1 MTSARILVVD
11 DEPAMLRSVERILS
25 DEHEVR
31 SSLSPLEALEI
42 AREFRPHLAVV
53 DIRMEGMDGF
63 KLMNALKRL
72 DKDLQVILMTG
83 SVYDVDQK
91 LIRAIREKAF
101 YYINKPFDREVLRTL
116 VDRCLEL
123 RGAEDANRKYVAHL
137 EGQLAE
143 VRAFQESMLPAPKAS
158 VEGFS
163 ICAAHKP
170 TVELA
175 GDLYDYAAAGDG
187 TVAVL
192 VADVVGHGAS
202 AAMLTGIVKAA
213 FHSSHAEA
221 YDPSAVVKRVSEGI
235 SAFAS
240 DRFVTLLC
248 ARISAPDKTLEFVNA
263 GHEGGL
269 LRLSDGSILGLESTG
284 PLISPALPGM
294 EWKRERTTWDK
305 GSTLLLYTDGIPEA
319 SNDKEFFGADRIGAT
334 LERHAADGTGLLEA
348 MLKEVDRF
356 SGGRPPADDMTL
368 LTARRGSRGSS
379 SGSRRSR
386 GRSFL

>member
-1 MTSARILVVD
+1 MTSAKILVVD
-11 DEPAMLRSVERILS
+11 DEPAMLRGVERVLS
-25 DEHEVR
+25 GEHEVR
-31 SSLSPLEALEI
+31 SSTSPTEALEI
-42 AREFRPHLAVV
+42 AREFKPHLAVV

-72 DKDLQVILMTG
+72 DKDVQVILMTG
-83 SVYDVDQK
+83 SVFDVDQK

-123 RGAEDANRKYVAHL
+123 RRAEDANRKYVAHL

-143 VRAFQESMLPAPKAS
+143 VRAFQESMLPARRARE
-158 VEGFS
+158 EGFTIS
-163 ICAAHKP
+163 AVHRP

-175 GDLYDYAAAGDG
+175 GDLYDYAGAGEG
-187 TVAVL
+187 SVAVL

-221 YDPSAVVKRVSEGI
+221 YDPKAVVRRVSEGI
-235 SAFAS
+235 AAFAS

-248 ARISAPDKTLEFVNA
+248 ARASAVSGTVEFVNA

-269 LRLSDGSILGLESTG
+269 LRSGDGSVLDLRSTG
-284 PLISPALPGM
+284 PLISPALPGL
-294 EWKRERTTWDK
+294 EWTCERAAWEK
-305 GSTLLLYTDGIPEA
+305 GSMLLLYTDGILEA
-319 SNDKEFFGADRIGAT
+319 SNDEEIFGAERIGA
-334 LERHAADGTGLLEA
+334 LLRRFPGDGTRLIEA
-348 MLKEVDRF
+348 ILAEVESF
-356 SGGRPPADDMTL
+356 TGGRPPADDMTL
-368 LTARRGSRGSS
+368 LALR
-379 SGSRRSR
+379 
-386 GRSFL
+386 LA

>member
-31 SSLSPLEALEI
+31 SSVSPIQALDI
-42 AREFRPHLAVV
+42 AREFKPHLAVV

-72 DKDLQVILMTG
+72 DEDVQVILMTG

-101 YYINKPFDREVLRTL
+101 YYINKPFDRGVLRTL

-123 RGAEDANRKYVAHL
+123 RSAEEANRTYVAHL

-143 VRAFQESMLPAPKAS
+143 VQAFQESMLPQPAAE
-158 VEGFS
+158 VEGFRIS
-163 ICAAHKP
+163 AAHRP

-175 GDLYDYAAAGDG
+175 GDLFDYAAAGDG
-187 TVAVL
+187 RVAVL
-192 VADVVGHGAS
+192 VADVEGHGAS

-221 YDPSAVVKRVSEGI
+221 YDPGAVVRRVSEGI
-235 SAFAS
+235 SAFGS
-240 DRFVTLLC
+240 ERFVTLLC
-248 ARISAPDKTLEFVNA
+248 ARVSAPEKKVELVNA
-263 GHEGGL
+263 GHEGGI
-269 LRLSDGSILGLESTG
+269 LRMSDGSTVGLDSTG
-284 PLISPALPGM
+284 PLISPALPGL
-294 EWKRERTTWDK
+294 EWKREAAAWDD
-305 GSTLLLYTDGIPEA
+305 GNTLLLYTDGILEA
-319 SNDKEFFGADRIGAT
+319 SNDQEIFGAKRIAEILAHT
-334 LERHAADGTGLLEA
+334 TADGAGLLKA
-348 MLKEVDRF
+348 ILAEVDRF

-368 LTARRGSRGSS
+368 LTVRRA
-379 SGSRRSR
+379 
-386 GRSFL
+386 

>member
-11 DEPAMLRSVERILS
+11 DESAMLRSVERILS
-25 DEHEVR
+25 GEHEVR
-31 SSLSPLEALEI
+31 SSISPFEALEI

-53 DIRMEGMDGF
+53 DIRMEAMDGF
-63 KLMNALKRL
+63 KLMNELKRL
-72 DKDLQVILMTG
+72 DRDVQVILMTG

-116 VDRCLEL
+116 VNRCLEL
-123 RGAEDANRKYVAHL
+123 RAAEDANRAYVSHL

-143 VRAFQESMLPAPKAS
+143 VRAFQQSMLPAAEAGL
-158 VEGFS
+158 EGFR
-163 ICAAHKP
+163 IFAAHRP
-170 TVELA
+170 TAELA
-175 GDLYDYAAAGDG
+175 GDLYDYTSAGEG
-187 TVAVL
+187 RAVVL

-221 YDPSAVVKRVSEGI
+221 YDPSAVVRRVADGI
-235 SAFAS
+235 SAFGS

-248 ARISAPDKTLEFVNA
+248 ARVSAVENTLEYVNA

-269 LRLSDGSILGLESTG
+269 LRFPDGAIVDLKSTG
-284 PLISPALPGM
+284 PLISPALPGL
-294 EWKRERTTWDK
+294 EWGCERLAWDE
-305 GSTLLLYTDGIPEA
+305 GSTLLLYTDGILEA
-319 SNDKEFFGADRIGAT
+319 SNDEEFFGAERIGA
-334 LERHAADGTGLLEA
+334 LLGRFPADGPALLDA
-348 MLKEVDRF
+348 VLKEVDRF

-368 LTARRGSRGSS
+368 LIMSRA
-379 SGSRRSR
+379 
-386 GRSFL
+386 

>member
-1 MTSARILVVD
+1 MTPARILVVD

-25 DEHEVR
+25 GEHEVR
-31 SSLSPLEALEI
+31 SCLSPVEALDI
-42 AREFRPHLAVV
+42 AREFKPHLAVV

-72 DKDLQVILMTG
+72 DEDIRVILMTG

-123 RGAEDANRKYVAHL
+123 RSAEESNRTYVAHL
-137 EGQLAE
+137 EGQMEE
-143 VRAFQESMLPAPKAS
+143 VRAFQASMLPASVAG
-158 VEGFS
+158 VEGFC
-163 ICAAHKP
+163 IAAAHRP

-175 GDLYDYAAAGDG
+175 GDLYDYASAGG
-187 TVAVL
+187 LSLAVL

-213 FHSSHAEA
+213 FHSSDTEA
-221 YDPSAVVKRVSEGI
+221 YDPAAVVERVSEGI
-235 SAFAS
+235 SAFGS

-248 ARISAPDKTLEFVNA
+248 ARISAPEKTLEFVNA

-269 LRLSDGSILGLESTG
+269 LRMSDGSILNLKSTG
-284 PLISPALPGM
+284 PLISPALPGL
-294 EWKRERTTWDK
+294 EWKRERVAWDD
-305 GSTLLLYTDGIPEA
+305 GSTLLLYTDGILEA
-319 SNDKEFFGADRIGAT
+319 SNDDEIFGAKRISALLG
-334 LERHAADGTGLLEA
+334 RFPSDGTGLIDAILE
-348 MLKEVDRF
+348 EVDRF
-356 SGGRPPADDMTL
+356 SRGRPPADDMTL
-368 LTARRGSRGSS
+368 LTVQQA
-379 SGSRRSR
+379 
-386 GRSFL
+386 